1 MKHSD
6 WLAVFFALIILIR
19 PLVYPE
25 ELTTQDAI
33 IIANIYQAL
42 EKTPLKNDSYWF
54 FCYAKK
60 YKQDPYLSPAIAI
73 LETSAGKKCPAPY
86 NAFCQK
92 NRRKDQKKLGKW
104 RRYKSFEEAIKHN
117 NKNIQ
122 RLWGNYA
129 TPEKMTS
136 GRIKYTTS
144 WRKWRRS
151 IKRYMRWMEGGEKK

>member
-92 NRRKDQKKLGKW
+92 NKWKDQKKLGKW
-104 RRYKSFEEAIKHN
+104 KKYKSFREAIEHN

-122 RLWGNYA
+122 RIWGNYA

-136 GRIKYTTS
+136 GKVKYITS
-144 WRKWRRS
+144 WRKWRQNV
-151 IKRYMRWMEGGEKK
+151 KRYMRQMEGGK